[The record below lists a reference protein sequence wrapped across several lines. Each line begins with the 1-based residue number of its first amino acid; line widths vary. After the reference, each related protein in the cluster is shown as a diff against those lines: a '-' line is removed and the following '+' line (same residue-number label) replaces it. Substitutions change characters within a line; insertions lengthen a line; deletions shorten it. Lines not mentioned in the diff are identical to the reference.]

1 MHPMDRKRGFR
12 LVNLLTLLAMI
23 LTPCFATAASRTVI
37 AELWSAD
44 G

>member
-1 MHPMDRKRGFR
+1 MFRFDRNQGLR
-12 LVNLLTLLAMI
+12 LLNFLVLSALV
-23 LTPCFATAASRTVI
+23 LTPCFATAASRTVV